1 MKMKLLLVATVLY
14 IFAQQASAGVVE
26 SLYGDIESGLVSCKN
41 TSAPGKLEVQE
52 RVVEPGK
59 FLRIV
64 ERTVMIPGEGFF
76 PKPISC
82 ILVITIFVL

>member
-14 IFAQQASAGVVE
+14 IFAQHISAGVVE
-26 SLYGDIESGLVSCKN
+26 SLYEDIESGLVLCKN